1 MDEKTLDGVLRIS
14 RRIAAAPNECI
25 KRCPVSFA
33 KNGECFARRLN
44 RFPSA
49 RLQNDRPMR
58 RLERR
63 TTLLQCSGNRFRKS
77 VQYKQRRHFY
87 DRKQSC
93 LKSKPGL
100 SAEIDV
106 VRVLRSR
113 DASRC
118 RSLTRRGRLLC
129 LLSVD

>member
-63 TTLLQCSGNRFRKS
+63 TTLLQCSGNRFRRRQLS
-77 VQYKQRRHFY
+77 LRTHRLTNLLTAAVQVAAAV
-87 DRKQSC
+87 
-93 LKSKPGL
+93 GL
-100 SAEIDV
+100 VCA
-106 VRVLRSR
+106 
-113 DASRC
+113 
-118 RSLTRRGRLLC
+118 GRTKAG
-129 LLSVD
+129 